1 MYVIF
6 NSIERRKGKQ
16 KAMKTLNTLTTK
28 ELETTKALYAKYNDL
43 TQKCL
48 YLDYNEKRGTKA
60 ACTKAYNKLNSYL
73 LSLGA
78 TEKEASN
85 ILFNLVN
92 A

>member
-1 MYVIF
+1 MLYYIYR
-6 NSIERRKGKQ
+6 NEERTKT
-16 KAMKTLNTLTTK
+16 MKTLNTLTTK

-48 YLDYNEKRGTKA
+48 YLDHNEKRGTKA
-60 ACTKAYNKLNSYL
+60 ACTKAYNKLNRYL
-73 LSLGA
+73 LGIGA

-85 ILFNLVN
+85 MLFNLVN